1 MSLDKIGRQTA
12 IPDRSQFPRTA
23 TGAPGSVGPE
33 DVEQVIQSAISVDGV
48 KVIIYAAPRTGL
60 E

>member
-1 MSLDKIGRQTA
+1 VSLDKIGRQTA
-12 IPDRSQFPRTA
+12 IPDRSQFPRMA
-23 TGAPGSVGPE
+23 TDAPERLDPE
-33 DVEQVIQSAISVDGV
+33 DVGQVIQSAVSVGGV

>member
-1 MSLDKIGRQTA
+1 VSLDKIGRQTA

-23 TGAPGSVGPE
+23 TDAPGRLDPQ
-33 DVEQVIQSAISVDGV
+33 DVEQVIQSAISVGGV
-48 KVIIYAAPRTGL
+48 KVMTYAAPRTGL